1 MLECAQPPP
10 ITTHNIIHTHTQ
22 THTHPGR
29 PQTTLDAKYNKH
41 YNTAQQQ
48 EAGQAEQPEPVIG
61 SLEKLERV
69 QGESFQSK
77 LRAAC
82 CDLSTWLN
90 CSACP
95 RFRVQVPRYRSVP
108 SRSPCCR
115 LSRFVSGIC
124 HSVSQSVGRSFS
136 YASQNC
142 LQLGIPYSYSH
153 SHSYSSYSYLCF

>member
-1 MLECAQPPP
+1 MPREMLECAQPPP

-48 EAGQAEQPEPVIG
+48 EAGQAEQPEPVTG
-61 SLEKLERV
+61 SLEKLERM

-95 RFRVQVPRYRSVP
+95 RFRVQVRSQSQSLLPPVP
-108 SRSPCCR
+108 ARFR
-115 LSRFVSGIC
+115 NLSF
-124 HSVSQSVGRSFS
+124 SQSVGRS
-136 YASQNC
+136 
-142 LQLGIPYSYSH
+142 QL
-153 SHSYSSYSYLCF
+153 